1 MLVIPRLHPSL
12 NWKLDSMPGET
23 FNSRSSLAR
32 MGCGRPHAQARSG
45 FLQRLAGALSGFAAR
60 PFRSSGASRS
70 PAILHLDETQLL
82 AHIDGE
88 LSKSARQQVADH
100 LQSCWSC
107 RGQFR
112 ELCARVESYV
122 INRERQLPD
131 SSSDSSDRVAELRQR
146 LAQLQKN
153 LPPL

>member
-1 MLVIPRLHPSL
+1 
-12 NWKLDSMPGET
+12 MPGEI
-23 FNSRSSLAR
+23 FKSRSLADR
-32 MGCGRPHAQARSG
+32 MASGRPRAHTKSG
-45 FLQRLAGALSGFAAR
+45 LLQRMAGALSSAAAW
-60 PFRSSGASRS
+60 PFRSSAGSKQ

-88 LSKSARQQVADH
+88 LSKSARQLVGDH

-112 ELCARVESYV
+112 DLCARVESYV
-122 INRERQLPD
+122 IEREQQIPE
-131 SSSDSSDRVAELRQR
+131 SSSDSLNRVAELRQR
-146 LAQLQKN
+146 LAQIQEH